1 MFYSARTTIILSTV
15 ALALTGCFGSSSTN
29 IVADGLEDIDTATAQ
44 QCDHMDQ
51 SHCLL
56 PFPNNHFTRTDPAS
70 DTGIRINFDQAAM
83 PSAEAVSE
91 SFEGVIEVDND
102 GGGPIDPAEWNRN
115 DGFSPGNMMLAHVPN
130 LDLEQTGAVRL
141 WDIEQGMDPDAPI
154 LVINADTGERQLI
167 WAEMDVRADDP
178 ERQALIMRPAKNF
191 TEGERYIV
199 ALRNLRDADGELLR
213 APPLFRAYRDGRLF
227 RGEAEVFEQRR
238 GAMED
243 IFSRLSD
250 HGVKRSELY
259 LAWDFTVASQR
270 NLTERL
276 LHIRDQAL
284 ASLGGNAPA
293 FNVDEVNEA
302 PASGLR
308 YEVIGT
314 YSVPNFMDEPG
325 APSGARFN
333 YADPD
338 DPDALPSQLGGT
350 DMATAPFRCTVAD
363 TTVSAFDDAGATVTP
378 ARPAVYGHGL
388 LGSGISEV
396 SAGNIRDMQNEHNFM
411 FCATHWAGMSQ
422 EDLLSGVVPNILV
435 DFGKFPQMAD
445 RLQQGMLNQVFL
457 AELLAHPDGF
467 ASHAAFRQGDD
478 DPVFER
484 TGEVFYDG
492 NSQGGILGGT
502 LVAVAPQIHRG
513 VLGVPGANYSLLLR
527 RYHAW
532 DDTFGFAVDMAYT
545 DELEHPLG
553 LALLQMLWDRGE
565 NNGYLSHFAGHTL
578 PDTPESEVLLQS
590 AIGDFQVT
598 MWSPEIIARTIGAL
612 VDFGAPDGEHPDDNR
627 YFGIERIS
635 TYPHQGSALSVWDA
649 GDYDSDAGVGNAFP
663 PHDNI
668 GPPPEAGE
676 DPHGSVRASVSAR
689 EQKAEFLKADGE
701 VIDVC
706 SMAPCLTDDH
716 TGLSRD

>member
-1 MFYSARTTIILSTV
+1 MRITTQTTV
-15 ALALTGCFGSSSTN
+15 AAMAATLALAGCFGSSSTN
-29 IVADGLEDIDTATAQ
+29 IVAEGLEDLDLTTAQ

-56 PFPNNHFTRTDPAS
+56 PFPNNHFTQPDPAS
-70 DTGIRINFDQAAM
+70 DTGVRIHFEQAAM
-83 PSAEAVSE
+83 PSAAPVLED
-91 SFEGVIEVDND
+91 FGGIPIDND
-102 GGGPIDPAEWNRN
+102 GGGPMDPTEWNRN
-115 DGFSPGNMMLAHVPN
+115 DGFSPGNMMLAHVPA
-130 LDLEQTGAVRL
+130 LDLEQTGAARL
-141 WDIEQGMDPDAPI
+141 WDIEPALDSDAPI

-167 WAEMDVRADDP
+167 WAELDTRAEDP
-178 ERQALIMRPAKNF
+178 ERQALIIRPAKNF

-199 ALRNLRDADGELLR
+199 ALRNLRNTEGELLE
-213 APPLFRAYRDGRLF
+213 APPLFRAYRDKRIFMGA
-227 RGEAEVFEQRR
+227 AEVFEQRR

-243 IFSRLSD
+243 IFGRLSD

-276 LHIRDQAL
+276 LHMRDQAL

-293 FNVDEVNEA
+293 FTVDNVEQA
-302 PASGLR
+302 PASGIR
-308 YEVIGT
+308 YRVDGT
-314 YSVPNFMDEPG
+314 YSVPNFMDQEDAPPG
-325 APSGARFN
+325 ARLN
-333 YADPD
+333 YGQDN
-338 DPDALPSQLGGT
+338 PDALPQQLNGT
-350 DMATAPFRCTVAD
+350 AMVDAPFRCHIAD
-363 TTVSAFDDAGATVTP
+363 TTVSAFDDPGATVDP

-396 SAGNIRDMQNEHNFM
+396 GAGNIRDMQNEHNFM
-411 FCATHWAGMSQ
+411 FCATNWAGMSI
-422 EDLLSGVVPNILV
+422 EDLMSGVVPNILV
-435 DFGKFPQMAD
+435 DFGKFPQLAD
-445 RLQQGMLNQVFL
+445 RLQQGILNAVFL
-457 AELLAHPDGF
+457 AELLAHEDGF
-467 ASHAAFRQGDD
+467 ASHSDFRQGDD
-478 DPVFER
+478 EVVFER

-527 RYHAW
+527 RYHDW
-532 DDTFGFAVDMAYT
+532 DSTFGVAVALAYT
-545 DELEHPLG
+545 DEMEQPLG

-565 NNGYLSHFAGHTL
+565 NNGYLSHFAGNLL
-578 PDTPESEVLLQS
+578 PNTPASEVLLQS

-598 MWSPEIIARTIGAL
+598 MWSPEIIARTIGAP
-612 VDFGAPDGEHPDDNR
+612 VDFGAPDGEHPDDNP
-627 YFGIERIS
+627 YFGIDRIS

-649 GDYDSDAGVGNAFP
+649 GDYDGDSAGNAFP
-663 PHDNI
+663 PHENI
-668 GPPPEAGE
+668 GPPPETGE

-689 EQKAEFLKADGE
+689 EQKAEFMAPGGV

-706 SMAPCLTDDH
+706 AMAPCLTDDH